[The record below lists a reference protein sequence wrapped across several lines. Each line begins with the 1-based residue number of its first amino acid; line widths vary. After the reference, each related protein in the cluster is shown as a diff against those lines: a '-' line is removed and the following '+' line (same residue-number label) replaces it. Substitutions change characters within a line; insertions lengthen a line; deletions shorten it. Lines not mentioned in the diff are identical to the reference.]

1 MPQADDGPIT
11 PRADAELMRLAE
23 QFHTLNSAFHELTA
37 SPGYCDAQTP
47 EVALLAR
54 RQRNSTLKLA
64 EMPAATD
71 EGRCAKVACR
81 SQSCTR
87 DLTAPL
93 GWDTVCE
100 FIGISLAR
108 DLVGAEEAQR

>member
-23 QFHTLNSAFHELTA
+23 QFHTLNSVFHELTA
-37 SPGYCDAQTP
+37 SPGYCDAQNSEAAP
-47 EVALLAR
+47 LAR
-54 RQRNSTLKLA
+54 RQRTSALKLA

-71 EGRCAKVACR
+71 EGRRAKAACR
-81 SQSCTR
+81 SRSCTR
-87 DLTAPL
+87 DLTGPL

-108 DLVGAEEAQR
+108 DLVGAGEAQR